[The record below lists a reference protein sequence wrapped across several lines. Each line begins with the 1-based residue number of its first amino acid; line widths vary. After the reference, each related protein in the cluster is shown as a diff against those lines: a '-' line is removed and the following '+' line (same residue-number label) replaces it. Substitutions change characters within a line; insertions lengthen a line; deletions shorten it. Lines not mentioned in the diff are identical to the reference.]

1 MQAMEPGSTTAVQLY
16 RASQELQSI
25 FFCLLYH
32 RPAGRLLLLICSRT
46 SKVLRH
52 LIKFQPGIAH
62 AALFVFGQ
70 AAEIGVTVS

>member
-1 MQAMEPGSTTAVQLY
+1 MCTQENRVQLPEGTENVPRKNY
-16 RASQELQSI
+16 NP
-25 FFCLLYH
+25 FFVCLLY
-32 RPAGRLLLLICSRT
+32 RPAGRLLLLICGHA

-52 LIKFQPGIAH
+52 LVKFQPGISH

>member
-1 MQAMEPGSTTAVQLY
+1 MHAMELGSIVNKQVC

-25 FFCLLYH
+25 FACLLY
-32 RPAGRLLLLICSRT
+32 RPAGRLLLLICGHAREP
-46 SKVLRH
+46 LQRF
-52 LIKFQPGIAH
+52 IKFQPGIAH